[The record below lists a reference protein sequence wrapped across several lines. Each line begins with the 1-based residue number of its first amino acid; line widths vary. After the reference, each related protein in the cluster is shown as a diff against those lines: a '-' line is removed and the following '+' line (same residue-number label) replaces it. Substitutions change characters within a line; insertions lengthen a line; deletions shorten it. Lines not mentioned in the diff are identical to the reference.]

1 MTNLALT
8 VLFVNFLILFF
19 RWLLKV
25 AFETCRKRNNV
36 NEFKVSTL
44 NKIATNF
51 VLQYPELKELIIFT
65 QKMFS

>member
-1 MTNLALT
+1 MTNLPLT

-36 NEFKVSTL
+36 NEFKVLTL

-51 VLQYPELKELIIFT
+51 T
-65 QKMFS
+65 SFSIQN